1 MGTPYLS
8 EIKIIT
14 WNFPPKGW
22 AFCNGQFLP
31 INQNQAL
38 FSLLGT
44 MYGGNGQTTFALPD
58 LRARAAMHVGDAH
71 STQGEAG
78 GSTSV
83 TLNISQ
89 LPAHNHFVNA
99 NNTNGIAGVAG
110 ITPSA
115 TKVTAQAL
123 VSIQGGGTQEAQ
135 IYGTGA
141 ASGSMHPSTIGNT
154 GGSQPHENRQPYLAL
169 NFCIALVGVFPSRN

>member
-1 MGTPYLS
+1 MGTPFLS

-14 WNFPPKGW
+14 WNYAPKGW
-22 AFCNGQFLP
+22 ALCNGQLLP

-44 MYGGNGQTTFALPD
+44 SYGGNGQTTFALPD
-58 LRARAAMHVGDAH
+58 LRTRAAMHVGDSH
-71 STQGEAG
+71 NVQGEAAG
-78 GSTSV
+78 TTSV
-83 TLNISQ
+83 TLSISQ
-89 LPAHNHFVNA
+89 LPTHNHFVNA

-110 ITPSA
+110 ITPSN

-123 VSIQGGGTQEAQ
+123 VSIQGGGTQPAQ
-135 IYGTGA
+135 IYGTGNP
-141 ASGSMHPSTIGNT
+141 SGAMNPATIGNT

-169 NFCIALVGVFPSRN
+169 NFCIALIGVFPSRN